1 MQGMEGSPG
10 PGYGGKAWQA
20 GAAGELLGAHTDRPQ
35 RLQILQVV
43 GLQQPLSLVMY
54 KATITHI

>member
-1 MQGMEGSPG
+1 MEGSPG

-20 GAAGELLGAHTDRPQ
+20 GAARELLGAHTDRPQ